1 MQFITHIFQQLH
13 SEAVYGGGGS
23 KTLEM
28 INSPR
33 KPEKNITP
41 NRRIYFKH
49 FNYRFK
55 D

>member
-1 MQFITHIFQQLH
+1 MQFITHILEQLH
-13 SEAVYGGGGS
+13 SEAAFGGGGKS
-23 KTLEM
+23 LEM

-33 KPEKNITP
+33 KPNKNITP
-41 NRRIYFKH
+41 NRRSYFKS

>member
-1 MQFITHIFQQLH
+1 MQFITHILEQLH
-13 SEAVYGGGGS
+13 SEAVFGGGGS

-33 KPEKNITP
+33 KPEKNITS
-41 NRRIYFKH
+41 NRRSYFKQ
-49 FNYRFK
+49 FNYQFK